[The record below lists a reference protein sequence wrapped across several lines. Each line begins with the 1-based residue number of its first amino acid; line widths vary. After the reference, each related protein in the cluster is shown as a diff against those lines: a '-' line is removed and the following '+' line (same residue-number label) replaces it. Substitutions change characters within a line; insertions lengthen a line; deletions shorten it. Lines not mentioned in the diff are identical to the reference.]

1 MEFKI
6 ACGTWVKDDA
16 HKVLKVF
23 EKSDRLLSVDE
34 LSEITG
40 LSTAKVKR
48 ALRLLKASINHM
60 RKRREFL

>member
-6 ACGTWVKDDA
+6 ACGTWVKDDSY
-16 HKVLKVF
+16 KVLKAL
-23 EKSDRLLSVDE
+23 EKSDSLLSIDE
-34 LSEITG
+34 LSKITG

-48 ALRLLKASINHM
+48 ALRLLKASTNHM

>member
-6 ACGTWVKDDA
+6 ACGTWVKDDDC
-16 HKVLKVF
+16 KVLKAL
-23 EKSDRLLSVDE
+23 EKSDSLLSVDE

-40 LSTAKVKR
+40 LSTTKVKR
-48 ALRLLKASINHM
+48 YLKLLKASTNHM